1 MNDIGWRIL
10 DSLLIIL
17 DWYILY
23 TFVEN
28 IAVRKGDRLKS
39 ILFSISLGGVMCV
52 CRLMGI
58 GANIRMLISTV
69 LAVIFVSI
77 GYELKTKKAIL
88 LSVFYSL
95 LIIGMDVIGIVAVFY
110 LHGLKNMGIIIE
122 QNIYTIQ
129 AMFISKVAMY
139 ICVYTIIRLIKVYK
153 DVPKEYFMYAFIPV
167 TANIISIFVNIG
179 NLKPT
184 KILTLNSIMA
194 AASTL
199 LIIFATVISII
210 IIGKLVK
217 ESKDKVKY
225 ELVQEKLGLQYK
237 YYRGIE
243 EEQEKVRKLYHD
255 MRNHISCIQ
264 LLANSEAANSYIKK
278 IEEQLNGVEKYY
290 DTGSHLVDIIL
301 KDKQKEAEDKK
312 IEFIAELDFGKCDF
326 IEMIDVTS
334 LFSNLINNAI
344 EACDKITDQAVKKTI
359 KLKGTYINN
368 FFVLCSSNSK
378 TNKVQIVKD
387 RFITDKEDASIHGLG
402 IKNIKTAVYRYGGE
416 VTITYTEE
424 EFLVKVLIPLNQE
437 KVS

>member
-225 ELVQEKLGLQYK
+225 ELVQEKLDLQYK

-301 KDKQKEAEDKK
+301 KDKQKEAEDKE

>member
-225 ELVQEKLGLQYK
+225 ELVQEKLDLQYK